1 MLIAGVGGE
10 AGGLFVFQ
18 ELVQSL
24 QKGQSHLL
32 KQTSDL
38 HSQSVSAALDQTIF
52 LVPKV
57 STQYCLHKQEEGRSS
72 GIPMEEIQ

>member
-38 HSQSVSAALDQTIF
+38 HRRSVSAALDQTIF
-52 LVPKV
+52 LVTKV
-57 STQYCLHKQEEGRSS
+57 STQYCLDKQEEGSS
-72 GIPMEEIQ
+72 SERTPMG